1 MCDLGDVRGGRFSD
15 KRNAGSPRR
24 CGGMGNSVNQQNS
37 EERFVMRFKQLLLAG
52 LCLAGFTS
60 AGFAQAPYIAAVDL
74 DATYATY
81 RVAGNTPEDSP
92 STLYDPKNP
101 PVLWGIEAT
110 GYLDI
115 RVDPADTVTGV
126 YWTAYEE
133 WNYDSWPGYCVY
145 KHPYQRSNNQTYP
158 VHDHYQPIGSRSI
171 ALNAPSS
178 GNNWVGTEIMTSP
191 YRRSI
196 YVPLLKNFANMF
208 YVANGSEY
216 SAVTWYI
223 DGTYVISNG

>member
-1 MCDLGDVRGGRFSD
+1 
-15 KRNAGSPRR
+15 
-24 CGGMGNSVNQQNS
+24 
-37 EERFVMRFKQLLLAG
+37 MRFKQLLLTG

-60 AGFAQAPYIAAVDL
+60 AGFAQAPYIAAVDI
-74 DATYATY
+74 DATYSTY
-81 RVAGNTPEDSP
+81 RNGITVYDDYP
-92 STLYDPKNP
+92 SSLYDPKFDP
-101 PVLWGIEAT
+101 YPWTVLDSGF
-110 GYLDI
+110 LDI

-133 WNYDSWPGYCVY
+133 WNYDVWPGYAVY
-145 KHPYQRSNNQTYP
+145 KHGYQRSNNQTYP

-178 GNNWVGTEIMTSP
+178 GNNWIGTEVMTSP

-196 YVPLLKNFANMF
+196 YVPLLKNFANMY

-216 SAVTWYI
+216 SSVTWYI
-223 DGTYVISNG
+223 DGTYVVYNG